1 MTSFLSRIAI
11 DATSALT
18 DAYSHV
24 MHGDDAGSSAKVV
37 WVVHPTRVPSEIGM
51 GSDGVGRFTHKF
63 GESIKI
69 HIYIQQNKKLHWHEY
84 DAALSFICELY
95 STPNF
100 IPICT
105 NTQTNQTKQNK
116 SSDLGLTFLEIND
129 RAYVRTVDPGS
140 AAEKAGIQQQ
150 DCIQFA
156 CVVGGPKFDDL
167 QRLSP
172 PSSSSPYYADNETD
186 RLDTKAK
193 KYVLDCERR
202 GMRTSYEQLRELF
215 AGCTL
220 PPKGAEN
227 DPLRTPPRNVAH
239 TPAAR
244 AGVAAL
250 DDEITISSNS
260 LMLADSVGGMFEHTK
275 KNNTNGSRR
284 VPSLPKGAAK
294 NVTNIARS
302 AAGRC
307 LMNDED
313 DGEGS
318 QLSGIRRRSSK
329 GSQLDTPA
337 TPIKSDNVISTA
349 SPRHFGVDGVVE
361 QELYPVVMV
370 LRRTVQRKI
379 VSPIG
384 STSWSSPGLSLKGS
398 MFGIPTFRMD
408 DECDRAAALVR
419 QLAPAGGE
427 STNSDQDK
435 DIEASIIRGMIKNAI
450 GLGFVRLS
458 KVVVGFSIQG
468 GSGILVSRLPDG
480 SWSAPSA
487 IGVYGFGLGLQFG
500 LEVADFIFIIQTQE
514 GMEHFKRGGNFAVGG
529 NIGATVASCGRE
541 AYGAA
546 SIGACTGRA
555 LEDQLQHDD
564 DMTVSV
570 VDDRSMHSHGVST
583 VRTFEESKQKDSDG
597 APIVAYAKSQGL
609 YFGVSVDGLKFF
621 TRNDINARTYKF
633 SMLSEIASH
642 DILNGVVAPPPEAE
656 DLYAAL
662 NGVEVI
668 DEVAILPQ
676 SPLML
681 KNDSM
686 NDWRH
691 DRSIAA
697 HKGKIIDDIN
707 KRSKSYPLFSFHS
720 TLNREEANECAM
732 FETKFKRFL
741 YEGVTVQ
748 YLMPNLS
755 PTLSGMTR
763 REKRTLWL
771 MLPEVGSLR
780 LGLVS
785 RQHRSDASTRDDATA
800 ASAVSSVAHSI
811 DEDFHR
817 RDGRSINLSKR
828 DSMSLT
834 DITLL
839 SQDPNTAVRL
849 SRDDATEHLRL
860 ISVQDGSGKS
870 LLFIADSN
878 SEAELLVCGLKLLLE
893 CETARLGVR
902 GGVPINEIGGKLR
915 KGSLTPAAARG
926 SPLRSP
932 NASGHQ
938 DASKRVKDDVK
949 DVSKYSSFGE
959 IGSSSDGDE
968 LVANN
973 VQAPIEERNW
983 PQASPNRRESVEK
996 SVSPRAQMQ
1005 TQESPTYVLGKEISN
1020 DVASNMSLPLPFD
1033 LCRLLLLDSASPLNQ
1048 TWESER
1054 GDADFQHG
1062 KWTFPPSSPRVHERE
1077 MPEEQLIS
1085 SGSML
1090 DAQRIRSYSRMRNR
1104 EKVALSEAV
1113 FVDKDD
1119 NQGIVFVVTDRAPRR
1134 GFSSKVRM
1142 QARPYSSQSC
1152 AIKIISEICP
1162 VGKNLN
1168 NQAAVHKAFVLVL
1181 DEMNSRYGVEGTG
1194 LLAVFLEVC
1203 KRFSASSNHSR
1214 APENPFPTV
1223 TPQRNAG
1230 VTSPTSSITSFK
1242 DMIGGKSSPAA
1253 TRNTSSTPRSSL
1265 LNRSQQATVPVMPV
1279 NNTRSSVN
1287 TMPVKNTSSMSKKI
1301 DSKAINA
1308 LNVDEVPQR
1317 RDDNIP
1323 LDEMDDF
1330 ANFSNFTRNPVTVEV
1345 KPLPKIR
1352 LDLCPVPREEDEEDD
1367 SEGGDKNKKKSKT
1380 SRKNR
1385 SRSSKSTPA

>member
-37 WVVHPTRVPSEIGM
+37 WVVHPTKVPSEIGM

-63 GESIKI
+63 
-69 HIYIQQNKKLHWHEY
+69 
-84 DAALSFICELY
+84 
-95 STPNF
+95 
-100 IPICT
+100 
-105 NTQTNQTKQNK
+105 
-116 SSDLGLTFLEIND
+116 DLGLTFLEIND

-140 AAEKAGIQQQ
+140 AAEMAGIQPQ
-150 DCIQFA
+150 DCVQLA

-167 QRLSP
+167 QTITSP
-172 PSSSSPYYADNETD
+172 HSSSPFHAENETD
-186 RLDTKAK
+186 RLDSRAK
-193 KYVLDCERR
+193 KYVLECEKR
-202 GMRTSYEQLRELF
+202 GMRTSYDQLRELF

-227 DPLRTPPRNVAH
+227 DPLRTPPRNGALTNNNSAPRVAF
-239 TPAAR
+239 
-244 AGVAAL
+244 

-260 LMLADSVGGMFEHTK
+260 LMLADSVGGMFEHAK
-275 KNNTNGSRR
+275 KNNTFGSRR

-294 NVTNIARS
+294 NVTRNVTNVARS

-318 QLSGIRRRSSK
+318 QLGGIRRRSSK
-329 GSQLDTPA
+329 SSQLETPI
-337 TPIKSDNVISTA
+337 TPIKSDNVISAA
-349 SPRHFGVDGVVE
+349 SPRHFGMDGVVE

-379 VSPIG
+379 VSPGG

-419 QLAPAGGE
+419 QLAPVGGE
-427 STNSDQDK
+427 STNSEHEK

-458 KVVVGFSIQG
+458 KVVVGFSLQG
-468 GSGILVSRLPDG
+468 GSGILISRLPDG

-529 NIGATVASCGRE
+529 NIGATVVSCGRE

-546 SIGACTGRA
+546 SIGACTGKLS
-555 LEDQLQHDD
+555 LEDQIHHDD
-564 DMTVSV
+564 NITVAGSSV
-570 VDDRSMHSHGVST
+570 FTDDRSMHSYGMST
-583 VRTFEESKQKDSDG
+583 VRTYEESKKKDSDG

-621 TRNDINARTYKF
+621 TRNDINSRTYKF
-633 SMLSEIASH
+633 SMLSDIASH
-642 DILNGVVAPPPEAE
+642 DILNGVVAPPPEAD

-662 NGVEVI
+662 NGVGIVNEA
-668 DEVAILPQ
+668 AILPQ
-676 SPLML
+676 SPLMF

-686 NDWRH
+686 NDWRY

-697 HKGKIIDDIN
+697 HNGKIIDDSSN
-707 KRSKSYPLFSFHS
+707 RSKSYPLFSFHS

-785 RQHRSDASTRDDATA
+785 RLKQPRSDASTIDDATA
-800 ASAVSSVAHSI
+800 VSSVVQSI

-817 RDGRSINLSKR
+817 RNGINLSKR

-860 ISVQDGSGKS
+860 ISVQDVSGKS

-878 SEAELLVCGLKLLLE
+878 SEAELLFCGLKLLLE

-902 GGVPINEIGGKLR
+902 GGIPINEIGGKLR

-932 NASGHQ
+932 NTSGRQTASN
-938 DASKRVKDDVK
+938 RVKDDVK
-949 DVSKYSSFGE
+949 NVSKYSSLGE

-968 LVANN
+968 FLTN
-973 VQAPIEERNW
+973 VLQAPIEERHW
-983 PQASPNRRESVEK
+983 TQVSPNHRELVEK
-996 SVSPRAQMQ
+996 NVTPCAQMQ
-1005 TQESPTYVLGKEISN
+1005 TQKSPAYVLGKEISN
-1020 DVASNMSLPLPFD
+1020 DVASNVSLPLPFD

-1054 GDADFQHG
+1054 GDTDYQHSE
-1062 KWTFPPSSPRVHERE
+1062 WRFPPSSPRVRERGL
-1077 MPEEQLIS
+1077 PEEHLIS

-1090 DAQRIRSYSRMRNR
+1090 DAQRFRSYSRTRNR

-1113 FVDKDD
+1113 FVEKDD
-1119 NQGIVFVVTDRAPRR
+1119 SQGLVFVVADQAPRR
-1134 GFSSKVRM
+1134 GFSAKARIQV
-1142 QARPYSSQSC
+1142 RPYSPQSC
-1152 AIKIISEICP
+1152 AIKITSEIRP

-1168 NQAAVHKAFVLVL
+1168 NQDAVHKAFVLVL
-1181 DEMNSRYGVEGTG
+1181 DEVISRYGIEGTG

-1203 KRFSASSNHSR
+1203 KTFSASSNQSR
-1214 APENPFPTV
+1214 APANPSPVAT
-1223 TPQRNAG
+1223 TPRNPV

-1242 DMIGGKSSPAA
+1242 DMIGGKGSPAA
-1253 TRNTSSTPRSSL
+1253 TSKNDGSPSSTPRSSPSP
-1265 LNRSQQATVPVMPV
+1265 NRSHQVIVPVRPV
-1279 NNTRSSVN
+1279 NNMRSSVN
-1287 TMPVKNTSSMSKKI
+1287 AMPVKNTSSISKKI
-1301 DSKAINA
+1301 ESKALNA
-1308 LNVDEVPQR
+1308 LNIDEVPQR
-1317 RDDNIP
+1317 RDDNVQVE
-1323 LDEMDDF
+1323 EMDDF
-1330 ANFSNFTRNPVTVEV
+1330 ANFSNFDNIPRNPVTVEV

-1352 LDLCPVPREEDEEDD
+1352 LDLCPVPREEDEEED
-1367 SEGGDKNKKKSKT
+1367 SEAGDAKNKKKSKT
-1380 SRKNR
+1380 SRKHR
-1385 SRSSKSTPA
+1385 RSSKSTRA

>member
-1 MTSFLSRIAI
+1 
-11 DATSALT
+11 
-18 DAYSHV
+18 
-24 MHGDDAGSSAKVV
+24 
-37 WVVHPTRVPSEIGM
+37 
-51 GSDGVGRFTHKF
+51 
-63 GESIKI
+63 
-69 HIYIQQNKKLHWHEY
+69 
-84 DAALSFICELY
+84 
-95 STPNF
+95 
-100 IPICT
+100 
-105 NTQTNQTKQNK
+105 
-116 SSDLGLTFLEIND
+116 LGLTFLEIND

-140 AAEKAGIQQQ
+140 AAEMAGIQPQ
-150 DCIQFA
+150 DCVQFA

-167 QRLSP
+167 QTTISSSAP
-172 PSSSSPYYADNETD
+172 PSSSFYAENETD
-186 RLDTKAK
+186 RLDSRAK

-227 DPLRTPPRNVAH
+227 DPMRTPPRNGAPPNNNSSTRVAF
-239 TPAAR
+239 
-244 AGVAAL
+244 
-250 DDEITISSNS
+250 DDDVTIGSNS
-260 LMLADSVGGMFEHTK
+260 LMLADSAGGMFEHTK
-275 KNNTNGSRR
+275 KNNTIGSRR

-294 NVTNIARS
+294 NVTRNVTNVTRS

-318 QLSGIRRRSSK
+318 QGSGIRRRSSK
-329 GSQLDTPA
+329 TSQLETPI
-337 TPIKSDNVISTA
+337 TPIKSENVISTA

-379 VSPIG
+379 VSPGG
-384 STSWSSPGLSLKGS
+384 STGWSSPGLSLKGA

-427 STNSDQDK
+427 SANPDQEK

-458 KVVVGFSIQG
+458 KVVVGFSLQG
-468 GSGILVSRLPDG
+468 GSGILISRLPDG

-529 NIGATVASCGRE
+529 NIGATVVSCGRE

-546 SIGACTGRA
+546 SIGACTGTSS
-555 LEDQLQHDD
+555 LEEQIHHDD
-564 DMTVSV
+564 NITVTGSSV
-570 VDDRSMHSHGVST
+570 FTDDRSMHSYGMST
-583 VRTFEESKQKDSDG
+583 VRTYEESKKKDSDG

-621 TRNDINARTYKF
+621 TRNDINSRTYKF

-642 DILNGVVAPPPEAE
+642 DILNGAVAPPPEAD

-662 NGVEVI
+662 NGVEI
-668 DEVAILPQ
+668 INEAAILPQ
-676 SPLML
+676 SPLMF

-686 NDWRH
+686 NDWRY

-697 HKGKIIDDIN
+697 HNGKIIDDSN

-785 RQHRSDASTRDDATA
+785 RQKQPRSDASTMDDAT
-800 ASAVSSVAHSI
+800 AVSSVAQSI
-811 DEDFHR
+811 DEDYHR
-817 RDGRSINLSKR
+817 RDGINLSKR

-860 ISVQDGSGKS
+860 ISVQDVSGKS

-932 NASGHQ
+932 NPSGRQ

-949 DVSKYSSFGE
+949 NVSKYSSLGE

-968 LVANN
+968 YLTNVAQSP
-973 VQAPIEERNW
+973 VEERNW
-983 PQASPNRRESVEK
+983 PQASPSPNHRESAERNVT
-996 SVSPRAQMQ
+996 PRAQVQ
-1005 TQESPTYVLGKEISN
+1005 TQESSTYVLGKEISN
-1020 DVASNMSLPLPFD
+1020 DVASDVSLPLPFD

-1048 TWESER
+1048 TWEIER
-1054 GDADFQHG
+1054 GDSDYQHG
-1062 KWTFPPSSPRVHERE
+1062 EWTFPPSSPRMHERGL
-1077 MPEEQLIS
+1077 PEEQLIS

-1090 DAQRIRSYSRMRNR
+1090 DAQRVRSYCRTRNR

-1113 FVDKDD
+1113 FVEKDD
-1119 NQGIVFVVTDRAPRR
+1119 NQGLVFIVADRAPRR
-1134 GFSSKVRM
+1134 GFSAKARI
-1142 QARPYSSQSC
+1142 QLRPYSPQSC
-1152 AIKIISEICP
+1152 AIKIISEIRP

-1181 DEMNSRYGVEGTG
+1181 DEMISRYGIEGTG

-1203 KRFSASSNHSR
+1203 KRFSASSSQSR
-1214 APENPFPTV
+1214 APANPSPTV
-1223 TPQRNAG
+1223 TPPRNTV

-1242 DMIGGKSSPAA
+1242 DMIGSKGSPQA
-1253 TRNTSSTPRSSL
+1253 TSKYSGNTSSTPRSSSSP
-1265 LNRSQQATVPVMPV
+1265 NRSQQVIAPVRPV

-1287 TMPVKNTSSMSKKI
+1287 TVPVKNTSSMSKKI
-1301 DSKAINA
+1301 DSKVLNA
-1308 LNVDEVPQR
+1308 LTVDEVPQR
-1317 RDDNIP
+1317 RDDNVQG
-1323 LDEMDDF
+1323 DEMDDF
-1330 ANFSNFTRNPVTVEV
+1330 ANFSNFDNIPRNPVTVEV

-1352 LDLCPVPREEDEEDD
+1352 LDLCPVPREEDEDED
-1367 SEGGDKNKKKSKT
+1367 SEAGDAKNKKKSKT
-1380 SRKNR
+1380 SRKHR
-1385 SRSSKSTPA
+1385 RSSKSTRA

>member
-37 WVVHPTRVPSEIGM
+37 WVVHPTRVPSEVGL

-63 GESIKI
+63 
-69 HIYIQQNKKLHWHEY
+69 
-84 DAALSFICELY
+84 
-95 STPNF
+95 
-100 IPICT
+100 
-105 NTQTNQTKQNK
+105 
-116 SSDLGLTFLEIND
+116 DLGLTFLEIND
-129 RAYVRTVDPGS
+129 RAYIRTVEPGS
-140 AAEKAGIQQQ
+140 AADRAGIQSE

-156 CVVGGPKFDDL
+156 CVVGGPKFDDV
-167 QRLSP
+167 QNNVSS
-172 PSSSSPYYADNETD
+172 PSSPLGSRQRRMEIENETD
-186 RLDTKAK
+186 RLDSRAK
-193 KYVLDCERR
+193 KYVLECEKR
-202 GMRTSYEQLRELF
+202 GLRTSYEQLRELF

-220 PPKGAEN
+220 PPKGSEH
-227 DPLRTPPRNVAH
+227 DPLRTPPRNVA
-239 TPAAR
+239 TSPRAAF
-244 AGVAAL
+244 

-260 LMLADSVGGMFEHTK
+260 LMLADSVGGMFEHAK
-275 KNNTNGSRR
+275 KNNVNGSRR
-284 VPSLPKGAAK
+284 VPSLSKGAAK
-294 NVTNIARS
+294 NVTRNVTNVARS

-307 LMNDED
+307 LMNGED

-318 QLSGIRRRSSK
+318 QVSGSRRRSSK
-329 GSQLDTPA
+329 NDQSDTPI
-337 TPIKSDNVISTA
+337 TPLKSDNVISTA
-349 SPRHFGVDGVVE
+349 SPRHFGMDGVVE

-379 VSPIG
+379 VSPGG
-384 STSWSSPGLSLKGS
+384 STLWSSPGLSLKGS

-419 QLAPAGGE
+419 QLAPANGE
-427 STNSDQDK
+427 PENSEQDK

-458 KVVVGFSIQG
+458 KVVVGFSLQG

-529 NIGATVASCGRE
+529 NIGATVVSCGRE

-546 SIGACTGRA
+546 SIGACTGK
-555 LEDQLQHDD
+555 LSLDDQIHHDD
-564 DMTVSV
+564 DITMTGSSV
-570 VDDRSMHSHGVST
+570 WDDRSAYSRGIST
-583 VRTFEESKQKDSDG
+583 VRTFEESKKKDSDG

-642 DILNGVVAPPPEAE
+642 DILNGAVAPPPEAE

-662 NGVEVI
+662 SGVEI
-668 DEVAILPQ
+668 INEVPILPQ
-676 SPLML
+676 SPLMFQ
-681 KNDSM
+681 NDSM
-686 NDWRH
+686 NDWRYN
-691 DRSIAA
+691 RSIAA
-697 HKGKIIDDIN
+697 HNGKIIDDSN

-720 TLNREEANECAM
+720 TLNREEAGECAM

-785 RQHRSDASTRDDATA
+785 RQKQHRSDASTSNMVDDAT
-800 ASAVSSVAHSI
+800 AVSSVAHSV

-817 RDGRSINLSKR
+817 MDGKSVNLSKR

-860 ISVQDGSGKS
+860 LSVQDVSGKS
-870 LLFIADSN
+870 LIFIAESDI
-878 SEAELLVCGLKLLLE
+878 EAELLFCGLKLLLE

-902 GGVPINEIGGKLR
+902 GGVAINEIGGKLR
-915 KGSLTPAAARG
+915 NDSLTPAAARG
-926 SPLRSP
+926 SNLRSP
-932 NASGHQ
+932 NASGRS
-938 DASKRVKDDVK
+938 AATKRVKDDVK

-968 LVANN
+968 ILANN
-973 VQAPIEERNW
+973 IRADVEERDWQPQAP
-983 PQASPNRRESVEK
+983 SPNRKESVEK
-996 SVSPRAQMQ
+996 IVSPLAHVQKQ
-1005 TQESPTYVLGKEISN
+1005 TQESPKYVLGKEISN

-1048 TWESER
+1048 TWESDR
-1054 GDADFQHG
+1054 GDADYQHG
-1062 KWTFPPSSPRVHERE
+1062 EWTFPPSSPRVHEKGLA
-1077 MPEEQLIS
+1077 EEQLVS

-1090 DAQRIRSYSRMRNR
+1090 DAQRVRSYTRLRNR
-1104 EKVALSEAV
+1104 EKIALSEAL
-1113 FVDKDD
+1113 FVEKDD
-1119 NQGIVFVVTDRAPRR
+1119 NRGLVFVIADRAPRR
-1134 GFSSKVRM
+1134 GFSAKARIQV
-1142 QARPYSSQSC
+1142 RPYSPRNC
-1152 AIKIISEICP
+1152 AIKITSEIRP

-1181 DEMNSRYGVEGTG
+1181 DEMNSRYGIEGTG
-1194 LLAVFLEVC
+1194 LLAVFLKVC
-1203 KRFSASSNHSR
+1203 KSFAANSSQSR
-1214 APENPFPTV
+1214 APVNPSPTLA
-1223 TPQRNAG
+1223 TQRNPA
-1230 VTSPTSSITSFK
+1230 VTSPTSSITSFN
-1242 DMIGGKSSPAA
+1242 DMIGRSRGSPAP
-1253 TRNTSSTPRSSL
+1253 TSQYSGKTSSAPRSSSSP
-1265 LNRSQQATVPVMPV
+1265 NRSQQAVSRSPA
-1279 NNTRSSVN
+1279 NKARSSAN
-1287 TMPVKNTSSMSKKI
+1287 AMPVKEKPSMNKKI
-1301 DSKAINA
+1301 DSKALNA
-1308 LNVDEVPQR
+1308 LNIDEVPQR
-1317 RDDNIP
+1317 RDDNSP

-1330 ANFSNFTRNPVTVEV
+1330 ANFSNFEDIPRNPVTVEV

-1352 LDLCPVPREEDEEDD
+1352 LDLCPVPREEDEEED
-1367 SEGGDKNKKKSKT
+1367 SEAGDTKHKKKSKSS
-1380 SRKNR
+1380 SRKHR
-1385 SRSSKSTPA
+1385 RSSKSTRAK

>member
-1 MTSFLSRIAI
+1 MTSFLSRIALE
-11 DATSALT
+11 ATSALT

-37 WVVHPTRVPSEIGM
+37 WVVHPTRVPSECGI

-63 GESIKI
+63 
-69 HIYIQQNKKLHWHEY
+69 
-84 DAALSFICELY
+84 
-95 STPNF
+95 
-100 IPICT
+100 
-105 NTQTNQTKQNK
+105 
-116 SSDLGLTFLEIND
+116 DLGLTFLEIND
-129 RAYVRTVDPGS
+129 RAYIRTVEPGS
-140 AAEKAGIQQQ
+140 AAERAGIQPE

-167 QRLSP
+167 QQLVSS
-172 PSSSSPYYADNETD
+172 PSSSLGTSSQRRRAEIETETD
-186 RLDTKAK
+186 RLDARAK
-193 KYVLDCERR
+193 KYVLECEKR
-202 GMRTSYEQLRELF
+202 GLRTSYEQIRELF

-220 PPKGAEN
+220 PPKGGEN
-227 DPLRTPPRNVAH
+227 NPLKTPPRNVAS
-239 TPAAR
+239 PRAAF
-244 AGVAAL
+244 
-250 DDEITISSNS
+250 DDEMTISSNS
-260 LMLADSVGGMFEHTK
+260 LMLADSMGGMFEHTT
-275 KNNTNGSRR
+275 KNNVNGSRR
-284 VPSLPKGAAK
+284 VPSLSRGTAK
-294 NVTNIARS
+294 NVKENFTNVARS

-307 LMNDED
+307 LMNGED

-318 QLSGIRRRSSK
+318 QLSGSRRQSSK
-329 GSQLDTPA
+329 SSQLETPA
-337 TPIKSDNVISTA
+337 TPVKSDNVISTA
-349 SPRHFGVDGVVE
+349 SPRHFGMDGVLE

-379 VSPIG
+379 VSPGG
-384 STSWSSPGLSLKGS
+384 STLWTSPGLSLKGS
-398 MFGIPTFRMD
+398 MLGIPTFRMD

-419 QLAPAGGE
+419 QLAPANGE
-427 STNSDQDK
+427 SIPSDQDK

-458 KVVVGFSIQG
+458 KVVVGFSLQG

-529 NIGATVASCGRE
+529 NIGATVVSCGRE

-546 SIGACTGRA
+546 SIGACTGNLS
-555 LEDQLQHDD
+555 LEDQVHQDD
-564 DMTVSV
+564 DGTTNGSAVW
-570 VDDRSMHSHGVST
+570 DDRSMHSRGHST
-583 VRTFEESKQKDSDG
+583 VRTFEESKKKDSDG

-621 TRNDINARTYKF
+621 TRNDINSRTYKF

-642 DILNGVVAPPPEAE
+642 DILNGAVAPPPEAA

-662 NGVEVI
+662 NGVEI
-668 DEVAILPQ
+668 INEVPVLPQ
-676 SPLML
+676 SPLMFT
-681 KNDSM
+681 NDSM
-686 NDWRH
+686 NDWRY

-697 HKGKIIDDIN
+697 HKGKIIDDSN

-763 REKRTLWL
+763 REQRTLWL

-785 RQHRSDASTRDDATA
+785 RQKQHRSDASTMVDDAT
-800 ASAVSSVAHSI
+800 AVSSVAHSV
-811 DEDFHR
+811 DEDFHKME
-817 RDGRSINLSKR
+817 GSINLSKR

-839 SQDPNTAVRL
+839 SQDPNIAVRL

-860 ISVQDGSGKS
+860 LSVQDVSGKS
-870 LLFIADSN
+870 LIFIADSDV
-878 SEAELLVCGLKLLLE
+878 EAELLFCGLKLLLE

-902 GGVPINEIGGKLR
+902 GGVPISDIGGKLR
-915 KGSLTPAAARG
+915 KDALTPAAARG
-926 SPLRSP
+926 SPLRNP
-932 NASGHQ
+932 NAAGRQ
-938 DASKRVKDDVK
+938 DATKRVTNDAK
-949 DVSKYSSFGE
+949 DVSQYSSLGE

-968 LVANN
+968 ILANTT
-973 VQAPIEERNW
+973 QAPDDKRDW
-983 PQASPNRRESVEK
+983 SYASPSPNRKESVEK
-996 SVSPRAQMQ
+996 SVGPRAHVQMQ
-1005 TQESPTYVLGKEISN
+1005 TQESPTYILGKEISN
-1020 DVASNMSLPLPFD
+1020 DVASNMTLPLPFD
-1033 LCRLLLLDSASPLNQ
+1033 ICRLLLLDSASPLNQ

-1054 GDADFQHG
+1054 GDADYQHG
-1062 KWTFPPSSPRVHERE
+1062 GWSFPPSSPRVHERRL
-1077 MPEEQLIS
+1077 PEEQLVS

-1090 DAQRIRSYSRMRNR
+1090 DAQRVRSYTRSRNR
-1104 EKVALSEAV
+1104 EKVALSEVLFVEKDDKQGLV
-1113 FVDKDD
+1113 FV
-1119 NQGIVFVVTDRAPRR
+1119 IADRAPRR
-1134 GFSSKVRM
+1134 GFSAKARI
-1142 QARPYSSQSC
+1142 QLRPYSPHNC
-1152 AIKIISEICP
+1152 AIKIISEIRP

-1181 DEMNSRYGVEGTG
+1181 DEMRSRYGVEGTG
-1194 LLAVFLEVC
+1194 LLAVFLKVC
-1203 KRFSASSNHSR
+1203 KGFPTSSRQSR
-1214 APENPFPTV
+1214 APANPSPTSA
-1223 TPQRNAG
+1223 TQRNPA

-1242 DMIGGKSSPAA
+1242 DMIESKGSPTPASQYSGNTSLATRISSSPI
-1253 TRNTSSTPRSSL
+1253 
-1265 LNRSQQATVPVMPV
+1265 RSQQADQAWSSVSAMPV
-1279 NNTRSSVN
+1279 TEKPSMNN
-1287 TMPVKNTSSMSKKI
+1287 KI
-1301 DSKAINA
+1301 ESKALNA

-1317 RDDNIP
+1317 RDDNLP
-1323 LDEMDDF
+1323 LDEMDNFADF
-1330 ANFSNFTRNPVTVEV
+1330 DSIPRNPVTVEV

-1352 LDLCPVPREEDEEDD
+1352 LDLCPVPREEDEDED
-1367 SEGGDKNKKKSKT
+1367 SEEGNMKHKKKSKS
-1380 SRKNR
+1380 SRKHR
-1385 SRSSKSTPA
+1385 RKSTRAK